1 MQCKEGIFKDILG
14 KKLKRNKEKWKH
26 LATNSAKD
34 LKSKLPSSFIREIK
48 EDLGWVP

>member
-14 KKLKRNKEKWKH
+14 IKLKRNKEKWKH

-34 LKSKLPSSFIREIK
+34 LKLPRSFIREIK